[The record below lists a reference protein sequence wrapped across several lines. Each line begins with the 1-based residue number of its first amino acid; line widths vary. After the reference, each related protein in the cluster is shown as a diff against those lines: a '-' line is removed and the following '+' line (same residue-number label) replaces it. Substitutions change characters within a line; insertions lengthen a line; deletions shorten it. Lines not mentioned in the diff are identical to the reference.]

1 MKKQFVSF
9 AENRGYDDE
18 LRGISVTKKQIEQLS
33 AAEQK
38 AFYAQLRVCDKLLRL
53 LHFLLAAPST

>member
-1 MKKQFVSF
+1 MNYEEFLKQK
-9 AENRGYDDE
+9 E
-18 LRGISVTKKQIEQLS
+18 QIEQLS

-38 AFYAQLRVCDKLLRL
+38 AFYAQLRVCDKSLRL

>member
-1 MKKQFVSF
+1 MNYEEFLKHK
-9 AENRGYDDE
+9 E
-18 LRGISVTKKQIEQLS
+18 QIEQLS

-38 AFYAQLRVCDKLLRL
+38 AFYAQLRVCDKSLCL